1 MKRILCLFL
10 SLSIIFIMFGCQNN
24 DKEIAKA
31 FYYPRNDFGY
41 NKQED
46 KFYASAIQA
55 ELRQDIPYQSSVQ
68 ILGEYLKGPLDPSL
82 YNPFPTDLTL
92 ADMTIQGEI
101 LYVTVSDHLANLR
114 DTPLMLACACLSKTA
129 MSVTGTTTVCINCE
143 TALLNGEKFIIMN
156 VDSLI
161 FDDPV
166 ITEPN
171 E

>member
-24 DKEIAKA
+24 DKGIAKT

-46 KFYASAIQA
+46 KFYGSAIQA
-55 ELRQDIPYQSSVQ
+55 ELRRDIPYQSIIQ
-68 ILGEYLKGPLDPSL
+68 LLGEYLKGPLDPSL

-92 ADMTIQGEI
+92 TDMTIQGEV

-114 DTPLMLACACLSKTA
+114 DIPLMLACACLSKTA
-129 MSVTGTTTVCINCE
+129 MSVTGTTTVCIRC
-143 TALLNGEKFIIMN
+143 AFSLLNGENYIIMTA
-156 VDSLI
+156 DSLI

-166 ITEPN
+166 ITEPK

>member
-10 SLSIIFIMFGCQNN
+10 SLSILFILLGCQNN
-24 DKEIAKA
+24 DTETANT

-41 NKQED
+41 NQQEN
-46 KFYASAIQA
+46 KFYSSAIQA
-55 ELRQDIPYQSSVQ
+55 ELRQDVPHQSSVQ
-68 ILGEYLKGPLDPSL
+68 ILGEYLKGPLDPTL

-92 ADMTIQGEI
+92 ADMTIEGEVMYI
-101 LYVTVSDHLANLR
+101 TVSDHLASLR
-114 DTPLMLACACLSKTA
+114 DIPLMLACACLAKTA
-129 MSVTGTTTVCINCE
+129 MSVTGTTTVCISC
-143 TALLNGEKFIIMN
+143 TFSLLNGGKYIIMN
-156 VDSLI
+156 ADSII